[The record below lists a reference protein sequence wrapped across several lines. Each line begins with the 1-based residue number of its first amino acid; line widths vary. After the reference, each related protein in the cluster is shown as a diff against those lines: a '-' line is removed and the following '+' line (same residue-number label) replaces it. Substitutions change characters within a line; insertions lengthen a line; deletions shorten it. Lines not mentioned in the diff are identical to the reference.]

1 LILILSGKFIAV
13 QWYPETLQ
21 QNNEQKNLFGW
32 LVEEAKNRKT
42 G

>member
-1 LILILSGKFIAV
+1 LVLILSGKFITV
-13 QWYPETLQ
+13 QWNPEILQ
-21 QNNEQKNLFGW
+21 QNNEQKYLFGW